1 MGKKMTGLNDV
12 LFGHSKGARKSTH
25 DKHTARRAGD
35 SKAPGYRSGGDRK
48 RDVRERRNKNR

>member
-1 MGKKMTGLNDV
+1 MTGLNDV